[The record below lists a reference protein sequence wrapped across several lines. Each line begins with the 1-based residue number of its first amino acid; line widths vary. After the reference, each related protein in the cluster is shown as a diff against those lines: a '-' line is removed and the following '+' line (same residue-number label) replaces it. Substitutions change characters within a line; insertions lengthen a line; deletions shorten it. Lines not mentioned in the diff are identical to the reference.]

1 MSAINYKTNGLLFLI
16 LISFFLTLFSVEN
29 HAEKKNYKLLKE
41 KSFQVN
47 PGMMLVLESD
57 GGDVEVTTWDKNSVH
72 VKIFGNSKAEKMFSF
87 EFDSNEKRVY
97 IQGKKHGRSIFNW
110 FSSASLKYEITVP
123 YNFNTQISTSGGDVN
138 VLSLEGELSINT
150 SGGDIYLKNSGGM
163 LEARTSGGDI
173 KLNYFDGEMK
183 LATSGGDIDA
193 NHSTG
198 NIEARTSGG
207 DISLG
212 IKSGKIS
219 ARTSGGDIS
228 LSYKGKN
235 KGIELYSSGGDINV
249 KVPQNFSA
257 DTEIKSTGG
266 DIILKFPGITLHKI
280 SNQYYTGKINSGT
293 EPFILKTIGG
303 DVLIT
308 GK

>member
-1 MSAINYKTNGLLFLI
+1 MLKKTSKINSLLFLM
-16 LISFFLTLFSVEN
+16 LVSFLLFAFSAEN
-29 HAEKKNYKLLKE
+29 QAEKKNYKLLKE
-41 KSFQVN
+41 KSFQIN
-47 PGMMLVLESD
+47 PGMKLVLESD
-57 GGDVEVTTWDKNSVH
+57 GGDVKVTTWDKNSVN
-72 VKIFGNSKAEKMFSF
+72 VKIYGNGKAEKMYNF
-87 EFDSNEKRVY
+87 EFDNNDKRIY
-97 IQGKKHGRSIFNW
+97 IHGKKHGRSIFNW

-123 YNFNTQISTSGGDVN
+123 YKFDSHISTSGGDVN
-138 VLSLEGELSINT
+138 ILNLEGELSVNT
-150 SGGDIYLKNSGGM
+150 SGGDIYLRNSGGV

-173 KLNYFDGEMK
+173 ELKYFDGDMK
-183 LATSGGDIDA
+183 LATSGGDINA
-193 NHSTG
+193 SHSTG

-212 IKSGKIS
+212 ITNGKIS

-249 KVPQNFSA
+249 KVPSNFSA

-266 DIILKFPGITLHKI
+266 DIIFKFPGITLHKI

-303 DVLIT
+303 DVLVT